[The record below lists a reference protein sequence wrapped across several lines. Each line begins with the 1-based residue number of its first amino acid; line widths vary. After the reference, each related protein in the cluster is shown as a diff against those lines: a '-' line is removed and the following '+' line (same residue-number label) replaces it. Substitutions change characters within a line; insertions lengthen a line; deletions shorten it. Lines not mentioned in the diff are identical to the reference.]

1 MGLELLWAEA
11 LDTNPILY
19 LSRRRPDMTFSVS
32 MAASAARRHM
42 RSGTDRLVI
51 RSAALGSP
59 YPVRMPAS
67 PQHVATQ
74 LLGDVGTRLPHTLSV
89 ALQAGMVS
97 DLLQDRW
104 RHVII
109 DAAWLHD
116 IGYSPAVSSSG
127 FHPLDGAR
135 WLRDEG
141 FCEDTCSLVAWHT
154 GAIHEARER
163 RLEDELRAEF
173 APPLQSALDALTW
186 ADLTSSPSGDL
197 VSPTVRLDE
206 MRDRYEPGSAVRLAI
221 AAGLKDL
228 QGSAERIEQLL
239 GARSG

>member
-1 MGLELLWAEA
+1 MLLA
-11 LDTNPILY
+11 PRILMPPT
-19 LSRRRPDMTFSVS
+19 RRRDKRTP
-32 MAASAARRHM
+32 
-42 RSGTDRLVI
+42 RLVI
-51 RSAALGSP
+51 IGAMLRSP
-59 YPVRMPAS
+59 YPVRMPAT
-67 PQHVATQ
+67 PQHLATQ
-74 LLGDVGTRLPHTLSV
+74 LLRDVCTRLPHSARV
-89 ALQAGMVS
+89 ASQASKVS
-97 DLLQDRW
+97 DFLGVRW
-104 RHVII
+104 SRVVV

-163 RLEDELRAEF
+163 GLEDELRAEF

-186 ADLTSSPSGDL
+186 ADLTSSPLGDV
-197 VSPTVRLDE
+197 VSPETRLGE
-206 MRDRYEPGSAVRLAI
+206 ILNRYEPGSAVRLAI

-228 QGSAERIEQLL
+228 QESAERVEQLL

>member
-1 MGLELLWAEA
+1 
-11 LDTNPILY
+11 
-19 LSRRRPDMTFSVS
+19 
-32 MAASAARRHM
+32 M
-42 RSGTDRLVI
+42 R
-51 RSAALGSP
+51 GSP

-67 PQHVATQ
+67 PQHTATQ
-74 LLGDVGTRLPHTLSV
+74 LLGDVGTRLPHTRAV
-89 ALQAGMVS
+89 ARQASRVT
-97 DLLQDRW
+97 DLLEDRW
-104 RHVII
+104 KCAIV

-116 IGYSPAVSSSG
+116 IGHSPTLSSSG

-135 WLRDEG
+135 WLRMEG
-141 FCEDTCSLVAWHT
+141 FAEDTCSLVAWHT

-163 RLEDELRAEF
+163 GLEDELRAEF

-186 ADLTSSPSGDL
+186 ADLTTSPSGDL
-197 VSPTVRLDE
+197 VSPTARLDE

>member
-1 MGLELLWAEA
+1 MLLD
-11 LDTNPILY
+11 LRTLRSPT
-19 LSRRRPDMTFSVS
+19 RRRDKRTP
-32 MAASAARRHM
+32 
-42 RSGTDRLVI
+42 RLVI
-51 RSAALGSP
+51 IGAMLRSP
-59 YPVRMPAS
+59 YPVRMPAT
-67 PQHVATQ
+67 PQHTATQ
-74 LLGDVGTRLPHTLSV
+74 LLRDVGTRLPHSARV
-89 ALQAGMVS
+89 ASQASKVS
-97 DLLQDRW
+97 DFLEDRW
-104 RHVII
+104 SGAVV

-116 IGYSPAVSSSG
+116 IGYSPAGSSSG

-154 GAIHEARER
+154 GAIHEARQR
-163 RLEDELRAEF
+163 GLEDELRAEF

-228 QGSAERIEQLL
+228 HESAERIEQLL